1 MDELLSEFLTECFE
15 NMAVLDSEL
24 VRLERNPNDPDLIGS
39 IFRIVHTIKGT
50 CGFLG
55 LPRLEA
61 VAHASENVL
70 GKFRE
75 GSMTV
80 TPEAV
85 TLILSALDRIKELLE
100 ALAAEQK
107 EPQGNDDE
115 LIARL
120 NAMAA
125 DETLPDA
132 EAEAVAAS
140 PPPPAAATKPAEPE
154 ATADPPAP
162 AVVAADPA
170 PAPVAGPVEAETPRG
185 VEAAEAKPATE
196 KPATEATTQNNGSGK
211 SVASQTLRVPVD
223 LLETLM
229 TLVGELVLTRNQLLQ
244 MIRNSDDNTFNT
256 SLQRLSHITSELQ
269 EGVMKTRMQP
279 IGNAWGKLPRIVRD
293 LSVDLNKQIE
303 LRMFGAE
310 TELDRQVL
318 ELIKDPLTHMV
329 RNSADHGLES
339 PADRRAA
346 GKPEQGTITLNAF
359 HEGGHIIIEIKDD
372 GRGLD
377 VDRIAAKALASG
389 LCTETE
395 LAAMKPQQIMQ
406 FIFKAG
412 FSTAAAVT
420 SVSGRGVGMDVVRSN
435 IEKIGGSIELRSEHG
450 KGSTFAI
457 KIPLTLAIVSA
468 LIIEA
473 GGERFAVPQIGVVEL
488 VRTTK
493 TSEHKIEI
501 INGSAILRLREQL
514 LPLISLANLLG
525 CEERGIETWSQDAHV
540 VVSQVGA
547 NVFGLVVDRVH
558 DTEEI
563 VVKPVAPVLRD
574 LSVYSGNTILGDGNV
589 VMILDLNGVTNKLN
603 ASGSTALKDNN
614 AKLTDES
621 DATSLLIFK
630 AGFGGPKAVPLAL
643 ITRLEEISPDKIEW
657 SGARTVTQYR
667 DHLMPLVDI
676 SGNPVKDITAPLPV
690 LVFSDSN
697 HNMGLVVDQII
708 DITYSKVDLDITS
721 SKDNLV
727 GTAVINNQSTDFL
740 DVSYFVNHVFGGWF
754 AEQHQE
760 AFEDEQKSKHVLL
773 VDDSSFFRNL
783 LTPLLASSEYTVRT
797 ASCPQQALALRD
809 QGQMFDIIISDIE
822 MPGMDGFAFAAAC
835 RQAGPWTD
843 TPIIALTSHMT
854 PKDIQRGQQVGFTDY
869 VGKLD
874 RQTLLAALANIR
886 KASPEKIA

>member
-24 VRLERNPNDPDLIGS
+24 VRLERNPNDLDLIGS

-75 GSMTV
+75 GSMPV
-80 TPEAV
+80 TPTAV

-100 ALAAEQK
+100 TLAAEQK
-107 EPQGNDDE
+107 EPPGDDNE

-120 NAMAA
+120 NAMAVG
-125 DETLPDA
+125 DTVPDA
-132 EAEAVAAS
+132 ETSPMEAS
-140 PPPPAAATKPAEPE
+140 PPSPAAARKAVEPE
-154 ATADPPAP
+154 APAP
-162 AVVAADPA
+162 DPAPVATDPA
-170 PAPVAGPVEAETPRG
+170 PAPVVPSAEAEIREPAK
-185 VEAAEAKPATE
+185 EAAVAKPS
-196 KPATEATTQNNGSGK
+196 TEATPQSNGSGK
-211 SVASQTLRVPVD
+211 SMASQTLRVPVD

-244 MIRNSDDNTFNT
+244 MIRNSSDNTFNT

-303 LRMFGAE
+303 LRMLGAE

-329 RNSADHGLES
+329 RNSADHGLEL

-377 VDRIAAKALASG
+377 VNRIAAKALASG
-389 LCTETE
+389 LCSESE

-435 IEKIGGSIELRSEHG
+435 IEKIGGSIELSSEHG

-468 LIIEA
+468 LIVEA
-473 GGERFAVPQIGVVEL
+473 GGERFAIPQIGVVEL

-493 TSEHKIEI
+493 TSEHKIEV

-525 CEERGIETWSQDAHV
+525 CNERGIETWSQDAHV

-547 NVFGLVVDRVH
+547 NVFGLIVDQVY

-563 VVKPVAPVLRD
+563 VVKPVAPILRD
-574 LSVYSGNTILGDGNV
+574 LNIYSGNTILGDGSV
-589 VMILDLNGVTNKLN
+589 VMILDLNGVTNTLN
-603 ASGSTALKDNN
+603 ASGNTALKDNN
-614 AKLTDES
+614 AKLD
-621 DATSLLIFK
+621 DDVDLTSLLIFK
-630 AGFGGPKAVPLAL
+630 AGHGGPKAVPLAL

-657 SGARTVTQYR
+657 SGSRTVTQYR

-676 SGNPVKDITAPLPV
+676 SGNPVKDITTSHPV
-690 LVFSDSN
+690 LVFSDAN
-697 HNMGLVVDQII
+697 HNMGLVVEQII
-708 DITYSKVDLDITS
+708 DITYSKVELDITS

-727 GTAVINNQSTDFL
+727 GTAVINNNSTDFL

-754 AEQHQE
+754 AEHHQE
-760 AFEDEQKSKHVLL
+760 SFEDEKTSKHVLL

-783 LTPLLASSEYTVRT
+783 LTPLLASSEYIVRT
-797 ASCPQQALALRD
+797 ASCPQQALTLRD

-835 RQAGPWTD
+835 RQAGSWQD

-854 PKDIQRGQQVGFTDY
+854 PKDIKRGQEVGFTDY

-874 RQTLLAALANIR
+874 RQTLLAALASVD
-886 KASPEKIA
+886 KAVSDKAV

>member
-24 VRLERNPNDPDLIGS
+24 VRLERNPNDPDLLGS

-75 GSMTV
+75 GSMLV

-100 ALAAEQK
+100 VLAAEQK
-107 EPQGNDDE
+107 EPQGDDGQ

-125 DETLPDA
+125 GDTTPDA
-132 EAEAVAAS
+132 EAISVEASAPS
-140 PPPPAAATKPAEPE
+140 PAAATKAIEPE
-154 ATADPPAP
+154 APATAPATVATEPAP
-162 AVVAADPA
+162 AVSPAKPETSGVAKE
-170 PAPVAGPVEAETPRG
+170 V
-185 VEAAEAKPATE
+185 AEAKPATE
-196 KPATEATTQNNGSGK
+196 ATAQNNGSGK
-211 SVASQTLRVPVD
+211 SMASQTLRVPVD

-244 MIRNSDDNTFNT
+244 MIRNSSDNTFNT

-303 LRMFGAE
+303 LQMFGAE

-329 RNSADHGLES
+329 RNSADHGLEL
-339 PADRRAA
+339 PANRRSA

-377 VDRIAAKALASG
+377 VNRIAAKALTSG
-389 LCTETE
+389 LCSESE
-395 LAAMKPQQIMQ
+395 LASMKPQQIMQ

-435 IEKIGGSIELRSEHG
+435 IEKIGGSIELKSEHG

-468 LIIEA
+468 LIVEA
-473 GGERFAVPQIGVVEL
+473 GDERFAIPQIGVVEL

-493 TSEHKIEI
+493 TSEHKIEV

-525 CEERGIETWSQDAHV
+525 CKERGTDSWSQDAHV

-547 NVFGLVVDRVH
+547 NVFGLVVDQVY

-574 LSVYSGNTILGDGNV
+574 LSVYSGNTILGDGSV

-603 ASGSTALKDNN
+603 ASGNTTLKNSTAKIN
-614 AKLTDES
+614 DEV
-621 DATSLLIFK
+621 DLTSLLIFK
-630 AGFGGPKAVPLAL
+630 AGSGGPKAVPLAL

-657 SGARTVTQYR
+657 SGNRTVTQYR

-676 SGNPVKDITAPLPV
+676 AGNPVENITTSLPV
-690 LVFSDSN
+690 LVFSDAD

-727 GTAVINNQSTDFL
+727 GTAVINNRSTDFL

-760 AFEDEQKSKHVLL
+760 SFADEQKSKHILL

-783 LTPLLASSEYTVRT
+783 LTPLLASSEYIVRT
-797 ASCPQQALALRD
+797 ASCPQQALALRE
-809 QGQMFDIIISDIE
+809 QGHLFDIIISDIE

-835 RQAGPWTD
+835 RQEGTWKN

-854 PKDIQRGQQVGFTDY
+854 PKDIKRGQEVGFTDY

-874 RQTLLAALANIR
+874 RQTLLAALANVQ
-886 KASPEKIA
+886 KSNPTKIA